1 MITDAKILVTGAGGT
16 VATPFIRYLAPH
28 NEVWGAARFSREGS
42 KEQVEALGAKP
53 VTVDLASGDL
63 SALPDDFT
71 HVLHLAHYRGQPND
85 VHEAIRNNGEG
96 TGHLLYHCRKARA
109 ALVMSSGAVYSAVE
123 DPWDFPTEDSVV
135 WVHYTGKLADG
146 TVFDQ
151 SQDPQIPIEGI
162 FPEGTP
168 LPLSEMIPGMR
179 DALMQTQVGGKY
191 EIFIPAAQAYG
202 EDVPEGGPIP
212 PNSDLYFEVEV
223 TAIMTQ
229 EDFQAKIAQFQQQMM
244 QQQLDGA
251 GAGGAAEGGAAAG
264 GAAPAQ

>member
-1 MITDAKILVTGAGGT
+1 MAEVTRVPLQPIAKGSLTKLWLGVLAAILVAAGI
-16 VATPFIRYLAPH
+16 A
-28 NEVWGAARFSREGS
+28 WAAMPKGLDVDV
-42 KEQVEALGAKP
+42 VEAG
-53 VTVDLASGDL
+53 SG
-63 SALPDDFT
+63 
-71 HVLHLAHYRGQPND
+71 
-85 VHEAIRNNGEG
+85 
-96 TGHLLYHCRKARA
+96 
-109 ALVMSSGAVYSAVE
+109 
-123 DPWDFPTEDSVV
+123 DFPTEDSVV